1 MPNSTKGSAKKR
13 TASAK
18 KAAEEA
24 EDEVEDEVEVEVEV
38 EDEATPARSHASHW
52 PSRRSSPGRTRRSRC
67 CLLRIVRAEEIVL

>member
-24 EDEVEDEVEVEVEV
+24 EDEVEVEV
-38 EDEATPARSHASHW
+38 EDEATPARIHASHW